1 MLKAGSVAHAEDI
14 MLLGRV
20 VPVALATIVLGI
32 SASPPAETPFRAAS
46 TVAAAAGPG
55 DLIAVST
62 RGDAKNE
69 STDPMRQKFTFPLYS
84 LVDGSLVGNATDD
97 VACSSS
103 TPPPCAVIDA
113 ITTFRFTQG
122 MFPLGTI
129 VNHAQVSIAPDAQ
142 RPGFILVGSR
152 PSGPTIVSATGAYA
166 GRSGGVRLSGGN
178 NVRNF
183 PNELIQDDFWVIEV
197 Q

>member
-1 MLKAGSVAHAEDI
+1 VYPEEI
-14 MLLGRV
+14 MHRRLL
-20 VPVALATIVLGI
+20 PVTLVTIVLGV
-32 SASPPAETPFRAAS
+32 SFSPMTETSFPPAG

-69 STDPMRQKFTFPLYS
+69 STDPMRLKFTFPLYS

-103 TPPPCAVIDA
+103 TPPPCAVVDA

-122 MFPLGTI
+122 RFPLGTI
-129 VNHAQVSIAPDAQ
+129 VDHAQVSIAPDVQ
-142 RPGFILVGSR
+142 RPGFIIVGSR
-152 PSGPTIVSATGAYA
+152 PARPTIESATGAYA
-166 GRSGGVRLSGGN
+166 GRSGGVLLSGGN
-178 NVRNF
+178 DVRNF
-183 PNELIQDDFWVIEV
+183 PNELIQDDFWVIEL

>member
-1 MLKAGSVAHAEDI
+1 MHWSRLVPAALLTVAVGVCLSPIADAHGSAPHP
-14 MLLGRV
+14 G
-20 VPVALATIVLGI
+20 
-32 SASPPAETPFRAAS
+32 TPTR
-46 TVAAAAGPG
+46 AAAAGASDTG
-55 DLIAVST
+55 TGTFIAVGT

-103 TPPPCAVIDA
+103 TPPPCAVVDA

-129 VNHAQVSIAPDAQ
+129 VNHAQVSIAPDVQ
-142 RPGFILVGSR
+142 RPGFIIVGAR
-152 PSGPTIVSATGAYA
+152 PSGPTIESETGEYT
-166 GRSGGVRLSGGN
+166 GRTGSIRVSGGN
-178 NVRNF
+178 DVRNF
-183 PNELIQDDFWVIEV
+183 PNELIQDDFWVIELH
-197 Q
+197 